1 MLVVNATATSNFN
14 FQVTFW
20 GRGKLYKLLPRPLF
34 LMEVLTKAE
43 LQVRFDEVAE
53 KIKAGAIFI
62 HPTDTI
68 YGLSCNALDEKAV
81 AKIRKLKQRQDNPLS
96 VWAPN
101 VDWIKKNGVID
112 KKSEEWLNKLPGPYT
127 LILKLKNKSAV
138 AKSVNLG
145 QETLGVRIPEHWFS
159 KAVSKLGFP
168 IVTTSANQ
176 QGKPFM
182 TKLENLDPEIE
193 IGVEFIIYEGEKMGH
208 PSKLIDLV
216 KGMVKER

>member
-1 MLVVNATATSNFN
+1 
-14 FQVTFW
+14 
-20 GRGKLYKLLPRPLF
+20 
-34 LMEVLTKAE
+34 MEVLTKAE
-43 LQVRFDEVAE
+43 LQVRFDEIAE
-53 KIKAGAIFI
+53 RIKKGAVFI

-81 AKIRKLKQRQDNPLS
+81 AKIRQLKQRQDNPFS
-96 VWAPN
+96 VWAPSIE
-101 VDWIKKNGVID
+101 WIKKNCVTD
-112 KKSEEWLNKLPGPYT
+112 KNSEEWLNKLPGPYT
-127 LILKLKNKSAV
+127 LILKLKNKSAI
-138 AKSVNLG
+138 AKNVNLG

-182 TKLENLDPEIE
+182 TKLENLDSEIE
-193 IGVEFIIYEGEKMGH
+193 VGVEFIIYEGEKSGQ

-216 KGMVKER
+216 KGTEKER